1 MSFETTTK
9 QRSGVRA
16 ADGSSLHDRDV
27 VEWAFWLKVC
37 KCVCVNLQLLDT
49 LVASSLVR

>member
-9 QRSGVRA
+9 QRSGVGA

-37 KCVCVNLQLLDT
+37 KCVNLQLLDT